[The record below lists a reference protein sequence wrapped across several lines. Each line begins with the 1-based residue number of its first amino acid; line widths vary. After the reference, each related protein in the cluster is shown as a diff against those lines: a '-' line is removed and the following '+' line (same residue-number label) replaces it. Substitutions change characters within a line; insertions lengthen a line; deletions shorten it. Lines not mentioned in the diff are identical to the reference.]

1 MPANLSP
8 ESEDAQH
15 LQAEIKTRIKELTDE
30 LGGPKKGAVRG
41 DGTVLDVAQ
50 RVHRGGAADL
60 KFAGYGDRVSSSTA
74 PVSPQ
79 TPCGTATSSSCTG
92 SRRTLR
98 LGGAPARSGGR
109 SCG

>member
-60 KFAGYGDRVSSSTA
+60 KFARVWGPSVEFDGQRVSASNA
-74 PVSPQ
+74 V
-79 TPCGTATSSSCTG
+79 
-92 SRRTLR
+92 RDRDVVELHW
-98 LGGAPARSGGR
+98 
-109 SCG
+109 